1 MKIRETPGRIAFRAV
16 NAAVLIL
23 LALLCIIPFINVIA
37 MSLSDRISVSSG
49 VVTFWPVNFTVGS
62 YSYLLRRAAFWQ
74 AFAIAVYR
82 TALGTTVN
90 LVLITMTAYPLSKPS
105 EKLKGRT
112 AYAWYFFIT
121 MLISGGLIPSYILI
135 TNLGLKN
142 TIWALIWPVS
152 LPVFYLMLMLNF
164 FREVPVEMEEAALI
178 DGASHARILAQ
189 IYIPVSMPS
198 IATIALFC
206 MVMHWNSWFDGLLYI
221 DSPSLVPLQTYL
233 RNAILNMN
241 TSDMAMMDP
250 ELLKQTSD
258 RSLKCAQVIITCIPI
273 LCAYPFLQRYFVSGI
288 VLGSVKG

>member
-1 MKIRETPGRIAFRAV
+1 MKIRETPGRIVFKII
-16 NAAVLIL
+16 NGMVLIL
-23 LALLCIIPFINVIA
+23 LALLCVVPFVNVIA

-49 VVTFWPVNFTVGS
+49 IVTFWPVNFTFGS
-62 YSYLLRRAAFWQ
+62 YHYLIRRAAFWQ
-74 AFAIAVYR
+74 AFGIAVLR
-82 TALGTTVN
+82 TALGTAVN
-90 LVLITMTAYPLSKPS
+90 LTLIIMTAYPLSKPS
-105 EKLKGRT
+105 EKLKFRT
-112 AYAWYFFIT
+112 VYAWYFFIT

-135 TNLGLKN
+135 SNLGLKN

-152 LPVFYLMLMLNF
+152 LPVFYLVLMLNF
-164 FREVPVEMEEAALI
+164 FRQVPSEIEDAALI
-178 DGASHARILAQ
+178 DGAGHVRILTQ
-189 IYIPVSMPS
+189 IFVPISMPS

-273 LCAYPFLQRYFVSGI
+273 LCAYPFLQRYFVTGI

>member
-1 MKIRETPGRIAFRAV
+1 MKIRETPGRIVFKII
-16 NAAVLIL
+16 NGMVLIL
-23 LALLCIIPFINVIA
+23 LALLCVVPFVNVIA

-49 VVTFWPVNFTVGS
+49 IVTFWPVNFTFGS
-62 YSYLLRRAAFWQ
+62 YHYLIRRAAFWQ
-74 AFAIAVYR
+74 AFGIAVLR
-82 TALGTTVN
+82 TALGTAVN
-90 LVLITMTAYPLSKPS
+90 LTLIIMTAYPLSKPS
-105 EKLKGRT
+105 EKLKFRT

-135 TNLGLKN
+135 SNLGLKN

-152 LPVFYLMLMLNF
+152 LPVFYLVLMLNF
-164 FREVPVEMEEAALI
+164 FRQVPSEIEDAALI
-178 DGASHARILAQ
+178 DGAGHVRILTQ
-189 IYIPVSMPS
+189 IFVPISMPS

-273 LCAYPFLQRYFVSGI
+273 LCAYPFLQRYFVTGI